1 MNYLKKHVAMH
12 EVNPIIC
19 YQLYTCSKKK
29 KYSILYHVFFF
40 KNNYSSLDYLL

>member
-19 YQLYTCSKKK
+19 YQLYTYSKKK
-29 KYSILYHVFFF
+29 KVFNFIRGARAKITYF
-40 KNNYSSLDYLL
+40 L